1 MLKRIEVKHLT
12 LGMYLH
18 EFCGSWMEHPFW
30 RSRFLLQDPQDLAR
44 IRATE
49 IREVWIDTSKGLD
62 IAPGTASVS
71 RAEAD
76 AQLDSDFQHLED
88 LPAQPAPPAPAVTP
102 QPAGMDQELRRAAAI
117 CSQAKQA
124 VVTMFG
130 QARLGRAIDTAVA
143 QEMVDEITDSV
154 TRNPGALISLAR
166 LKTADEYTYMH
177 SVAVSALMVALAR
190 QIGMDD
196 GATRMAGLAGLLHD
210 IGKAAVPLEV
220 LNKPGKLTDD
230 EFTVVR
236 SHPVAGY
243 ALLQGTDLPEPVL
256 DACLHH
262 HEKMDGTGY
271 PHRLP
276 GEQISTLAR
285 MAAICDVYDAVTS
298 DRPYKRGWDPSES
311 LRRMAEWTRD
321 HFDSRLFQAFVKSI
335 GIYPVGSLVR
345 LASGRLGV
353 VTEQSPGK
361 LIAPRVRVFYSTRS
375 ELRIPPRGGGP
386 VRARLPRQDHR
397 ARGPG
402 ALAVPRPRATLVRPA
417 RSSLV
422 APEVHQR
429 AARRRHLCEN
439 RGLVFLPWN
448 GPVRPSSPAC
458 PLPPPHPAPS
468 P

>member
-49 IREVWIDTSKGLD
+49 IHEVWIDTSKGLD
-62 IAPGTASVS
+62 VAPGTASVS

-88 LPAQPAPPAPAVTP
+88 LPTQPTPAPAVTP

-190 QIGMDD
+190 HIGMDD

-243 ALLQGTDLPEPVL
+243 DLLQGTDLPEPVL

-271 PHRLP
+271 PHRLT

-285 MAAICDVYDAVTS
+285 MTAICDVYDAVTS

-375 ELRIPPRGGGP
+375 DLRILPEVVDLSEPDCRDKII
-386 VRARLPRQDHR
+386 ARED
-397 ARGPG
+397 
-402 ALAVPRPRATLVRPA
+402 PA
-417 RSSLV
+417 RWQFPDLAQLWSD
-422 APEVHQR
+422 
-429 AARRRHLCEN
+429 
-439 RGLVFLPWN
+439 LPDPRW
-448 GPVRPSSPAC
+448 
-458 PLPPPHPAPS
+458 
-468 P
+468 